1 MDPRDRI
8 PRDDWTDQDLLT
20 RSEAAERLEAEIA
33 EIAKKIEAGQSDD
46 LLERRLA
53 GMREA
58 LQHYRER

>member
-1 MDPRDRI
+1 MEPGERI
-8 PRDDWTDQDLLT
+8 PRDDWADQDLLT

-33 EIAKKIEAGQSDD
+33 EVTKMIAAGKGDE